1 MTSKLFFENY
11 NVNDRNVR
19 TDTIFYLNEASN
31 CAIKD
36 ESYFIVEYDSFNGSM
51 TLKTIEDELPDIEG
65 SLNVELW
72 INNIA
77 VDVEELNTPLTI
89 SNLTTFNSPELDT
102 TYGTLPYD
110 IQLVVHNDG
119 LDVGCSFKREVP
131 LIDTDSF
138 ELVYDSNV
146 FTVVNHDTTFN
157 RVDETLL
164 TFVWYLNGTIIDNV
178 GSNSITMYDNEIR
191 LLSNTV
197 DNVFK
202 VKIANLGYKELGT
215 INRTVVQGYV
225 TFKVEQVLNLETMYY
240 NFISNKEDNLNVM
253 FFLDNVLL
261 PNDHLQVVGNEHKTV
276 TAVISDNNEY
286 YDTNNFDAL
295 DYDRYIDMHS
305 IELPENEFDK
315 VYGSRLYNGF
325 DSTYNRLINVDM
337 PFLKRSSILRIN
349 DDTKFIHNYNVDGF
363 IPLVNIDTVLKT
375 YVTRDADKKAGS
387 VYFENEQFLGKDL
400 AGRIYA
406 LSNDLLVTKNKVTE
420 DIENSLDLTFG
431 DYGLYFLNQDL
442 SELNADVSTI
452 DDLTDVTLIKNFNTD
467 TEIVTRVQFS
477 VTYSNNTDIKSKL
490 FINIRRRNGT
500 IVHRC
505 GVEQIDNISHRVHYM
520 NNRKSVVYFVQ
531 NTVQFNI
538 PLYNHLDVTSFEIAF
553 EKTNGSITL
562 DELYITTRKVI

>member
-19 TDTIFYLNEASN
+19 TDTIFYLNKASN

-337 PFLKRSSILRIN
+337 PFLKRSSILRVN

-420 DIENSLDLTFG
+420 DIESSLDLTFG